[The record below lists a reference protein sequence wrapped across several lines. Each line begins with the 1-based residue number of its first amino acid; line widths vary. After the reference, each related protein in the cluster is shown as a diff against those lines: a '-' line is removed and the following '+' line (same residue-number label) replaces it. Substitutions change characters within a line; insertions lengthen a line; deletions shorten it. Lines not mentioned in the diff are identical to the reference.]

1 MSYAEV
7 RTKDGFVYNFVENII
22 INKKSYDRSCI
33 SSYLVTRD
41 VFKVL
46 KLHSPAVRAILRTLK
61 ISLVNRIDVSQEC
74 PPGSASFRDAQCSL
88 FNRRDIFINGQKARW
103 ISYMRGNKTM

>member
-1 MSYAEV
+1 M
-7 RTKDGFVYNFVENII
+7 
-22 INKKSYDRSCI
+22 
-33 SSYLVTRD
+33 VTRD

-46 KLHSPAVRAILRTLK
+46 KLHSPAARATLRTLK
-61 ISLVNRIDVSQEC
+61 ISIVPIYHEMQSRPYDFLYLLSIVNRIDVSQVC

>member
-1 MSYAEV
+1 M
-7 RTKDGFVYNFVENII
+7 
-22 INKKSYDRSCI
+22 
-33 SSYLVTRD
+33 VTRD

-46 KLHSPAVRAILRTLK
+46 KLHSPAARENFENFKNITRAIYHEMHSRPYDFLYLLS
-61 ISLVNRIDVSQEC
+61 IVNRIDVSQEC

>member
-1 MSYAEV
+1 MIGGAFRDIWLLVMFLKFSNCTRLRLV
-7 RTKDGFVYNFVENII
+7 R
-22 INKKSYDRSCI
+22 
-33 SSYLVTRD
+33 
-41 VFKVL
+41 
-46 KLHSPAVRAILRTLK
+46 ILRTLK
-61 ISLVNRIDVSQEC
+61 ISLVPIYHEMHSRPYDFLYLLSIVNWIDVSQEC

>member
-1 MSYAEV
+1 M
-7 RTKDGFVYNFVENII
+7 
-22 INKKSYDRSCI
+22 
-33 SSYLVTRD
+33 VTRD

-46 KLHSPAVRAILRTLK
+46 KLHSPAARAILRTLK
-61 ISLVNRIDVSQEC
+61 ISIVPIYHEMHSRSYDFLYLLSIVNGIDVSQDC
-74 PPGSASFRDAQCSL
+74 PPGSESFRDAQCSL